1 MKDPTYKAHIFR
13 GAKDKHF
20 PKFTLEGA
28 QRPLQGGKRLR
39 QDLAAEDGEV

>member
-1 MKDPTYKAHIFR
+1 MYKAHTL
-13 GAKDKHF
+13 GGVKDKHF
-20 PKFTLEGA
+20 PKFSLEGA